1 MLEFMTRRQ
10 SLIDDDEYSATK
22 GKIMQDTMRR

>member
-1 MLEFMTRRQ
+1 MTRRQ